1 MSLFRQLR
9 SRGFLFVSSL
19 IFLFAIAV
27 GAIPVSTA
35 SGDDKKSVD
44 PWPSSQTL
52 EPAQL
57 AKMLTDKYSSVPTV
71 VFVGFR
77 SLYVGG
83 HVPDAAFHGT
93 SSTEQ
98 GLAELRAWAATVPR
112 STDLVIYC
120 GCCPFDK
127 CPNIRPAYTAM
138 SSMGFKKL
146 RVLAIPTSF
155 AVDWAGKPNH
165 ALLVFDVAWSAGRKV
180 SLATRSGRFFEE
192 RTPQERREDTPVSSG
207 ATRAVGAR
215 SARSRAKR

>member
-1 MSLFRQLR
+1 MSLFREPHSR
-9 SRGFLFVSSL
+9 SLVLVSSL

-27 GAIPVSTA
+27 GLFPVGTA
-35 SGDDKKSVD
+35 SGDDKKSAD

-57 AKMLTDKYSSVPTV
+57 AKMLTDKYLSVPTV

-93 SSTEQ
+93 ASTEQ
-98 GLAELRAWAATVPR
+98 GLAELRAWAARVPR

-155 AVDWAGKPNH
+155 AVDWAGKGYPMQK
-165 ALLVFDVAWSAGRKV
+165 GM
-180 SLATRSGRFFEE
+180 
-192 RTPQERREDTPVSSG
+192 
-207 ATRAVGAR
+207 
-215 SARSRAKR
+215 